1 MERRKLIIGSYDT
14 ALRGPWTLADWSFPE
29 PEPQTNL
36 VEIPGRD
43 GPLDLSTA
51 LTDGEPVYSGS
62 RELTAVLECSEGT
75 YNDRVKL
82 IREMVGELNGR
93 RLQIF
98 LPDDPIHYAE
108 GRVTVKTEY
117 NDLAHCAVTV
127 TAICDPWRYKKTETV
142 ITLHPEA
149 RNAKTAVLPN
159 AGRRVVV
166 PTVELIGDNNPWV
179 DLSVD
184 FRVAHW
190 GLYYQQGPAFI
201 LPDLKLKQGNTKLRY
216 YGEGTVKITYREA
229 VL

>member
-14 ALRGPWTLADWSFPE
+14 ALRGPWTLAAWSFPE

-62 RELTAVLECSEGT
+62 RELTATLECSEGT
-75 YNDRVKL
+75 YNDRVQL

-93 RLQIF
+93 RLQIY
-98 LPDDPIHYAE
+98 LPDDPMHYAE

-142 ITLHPEA
+142 ITLHPES

-166 PTVELIGDNNPWV
+166 PTVEMIGEGSFV

-190 GLYYQQGPAFI
+190 GLFYSQGPVFI
-201 LPDLKLKQGNTKLRY
+201 LPELKLKHGNTKLRY
-216 YGEGTVKITYREA
+216 YGEGAVRITYREA